1 MNTAQYSASVQRPP
15 IITSA
20 QLMSLMRGLRAHA
33 GIQIESPRSV
43 IAHNLQ
49 TRMTVLGITHLTEY
63 LFLLQGGLAA
73 RAEWL
78 ALSDL
83 LTVKET
89 RFFRQ
94 AAAMECVAQYVQ
106 GLLQR
111 VPDFESFSFWSPG
124 CSTGQEVYSIGMVLE
139 HLLRGQ
145 QPGFEWYGL
154 GTDISFQAIEQAK
167 LACFS
172 ESEVRSLPQKF
183 KTPYMTVSE
192 SGQWQIS
199 ENIRSRTDFFQNNL
213 LHVDSPVFSDFN
225 IIFCQNVLIYFER
238 EKQHWIIDQLVDR
251 LTVDGLLIL
260 GAGEDAQW
268 NHQDMRRVKCPG
280 VCAYI
285 KIGGN
290 I

>member
-1 MNTAQYSASVQRPP
+1 MNTAEHIALLQRPP
-15 IITSA
+15 TISGT
-20 QLMSLMRGLRAHA
+20 QLMGLKRGLREHA
-33 GIQIESPRSV
+33 GIQIETPRSV
-43 IAHNLQ
+43 IAHYLQ
-49 TRMTVLGITHLTEY
+49 VRMAVLGIVHLKEY
-63 LFLLQGGLAA
+63 LALLQGGLAA
-73 RAEWL
+73 RAEWM

-94 AAAMECVAQYVQ
+94 AAAMECVEGYVQ
-106 GLLQR
+106 DMLQR
-111 VPDFESFSFWSPG
+111 APNFEDFSFWSPG

-139 HLLRGQ
+139 HLLRDQ

-154 GTDISFQAIEQAK
+154 GTDISFQAVEQAK
-167 LACFS
+167 LACYS

-183 KTPYMTVSE
+183 KTPYMAE
-192 SGQWQIS
+192 AENGHWQVS

-225 IIFCQNVLIYFER
+225 IISCQNVLIYFER

-251 LTVDGLLIL
+251 LSVDGLLVL

-268 NHQDMRRVKCPG
+268 KNKNMRRVKCPG

>member
-1 MNTAQYSASVQRPP
+1 MNPAQHITSLQRPP
-15 IITSA
+15 TISGT
-20 QLMSLMRGLRAHA
+20 QLMSLMRGLREHA
-33 GIQIESPRSV
+33 GIQIESPRRV
-43 IAHNLQ
+43 IAHYLQ
-49 TRMTVLGITHLTEY
+49 VRMAVLGIVHLKDY
-63 LFLLQGGLAA
+63 LALLRGGLAA
-73 RAEWL
+73 RAEWM

-106 GLLQR
+106 DMLQR
-111 VPDFESFSFWSPG
+111 APNFADFSFWSPG

-139 HLLRGQ
+139 HLLRDQ

-154 GTDISFQAIEQAK
+154 GTDISFQAVEQAK
-167 LACFS
+167 LACYS

-183 KTPYMTVSE
+183 KTPYMAE
-192 SGQWQIS
+192 AENGQWQVS

-225 IIFCQNVLIYFER
+225 IISCQNVLIYFER
-238 EKQHWIIDQLVDR
+238 EKQHWIIDQLVER
-251 LTVDGLLIL
+251 LSVDGLLVL

-268 NHQDMRRVKCPG
+268 KNQNMRRVKCPG

>member
-1 MNTAQYSASVQRPP
+1 MNTAEHTASLQRPP
-15 IITSA
+15 AISGT
-20 QLMSLMRGLRAHA
+20 QLMSLMRGLREHA

-49 TRMTVLGITHLTEY
+49 VRMAVLGIVHLDDY
-63 LFLLQGGLAA
+63 LALLQGGLAA
-73 RAEWL
+73 RAEWM

-94 AAAMECVAQYVQ
+94 AAAMECVAGYVQ
-106 GLLQR
+106 DLLQR
-111 VPDFESFSFWSPG
+111 APNFEGFSFWSAG

-139 HLLRGQ
+139 HLLRDQ
-145 QPGFEWYGL
+145 QPGFEWFGL

-167 LACFS
+167 SACYS
-172 ESEVRSLPQKF
+172 ESEARSLPQKF
-183 KTPYMTVSE
+183 KTPYMAESE
-192 SGQWQIS
+192 SGQWQVS
-199 ENIRSRTDFFQNNL
+199 KNIRSRTDFFQSNL

-225 IIFCQNVLIYFER
+225 VISCQNVLIYFTR
-238 EKQHWIIDQLVDR
+238 KKQHWIIDQLVDR
-251 LTVDGLLIL
+251 LSVDGLLVL

-268 NHQDMRRVKCPG
+268 KNKNMRRVKCPG